1 MKRIDLW
8 KSKLKAAKAEL
19 RIRARELNTA
29 ARAAV
34 RVEAYIK
41 QLEKKI
47 DNHMA
52 KPK

>member
-8 KSKLKAAKAEL
+8 KSKLKVANAEL
-19 RIRARELNTA
+19 RIRAREANTA
-29 ARAAV
+29 VRALV
-34 RVEAYIK
+34 RVQTTIK

-52 KPK
+52 KP